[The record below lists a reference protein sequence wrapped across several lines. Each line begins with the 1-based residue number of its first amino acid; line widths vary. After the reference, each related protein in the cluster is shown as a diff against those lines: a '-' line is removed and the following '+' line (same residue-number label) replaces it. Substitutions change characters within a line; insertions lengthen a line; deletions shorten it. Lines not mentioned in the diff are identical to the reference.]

1 MLSFSTQSTQRQR
14 RRFIQLLFTYFLATL
29 IGIVFASTKNQPI
42 LIVSALGMSYLYWLV
57 AYRKNIKLAIPCFLW
72 LITIEISLLMIN
84 SSLVYHPIVMCYTL
98 VLMYSA
104 LFSTKRVFISLAVF
118 ISAYC
123 TVALSLVYVGYW
135 PSPIPRVSLF
145 SVVAVNIYVVI
156 AVLSAWIMS
165 KDFRTLLRELREEN
179 QQSERSKQELKRIA
193 MSDALTGLCNR
204 THAEQ
209 SFHNLIEK
217 EKYLAVVF
225 ICLDNFKQIN
235 DAYGHAIGDIAIK
248 ILANRIKGLLTP
260 EEVCSRF
267 DGNEFVLI
275 LKFSDP
281 TRCKARYQNFLNTIF
296 EEMHVEFRVLRIS
309 ASIGVAH
316 YPTHSLNFN
325 ELCRKA
331 YQASHHAKTS
341 GRNNA
346 ALYCPEWQDEY
357 RKKLDMTQALHY
369 AVENEELFLVYQ
381 PKYHLASM
389 EINGVEA
396 LLRWQSKEF
405 GLVSPATFIPLAEET
420 GLIDHIG
427 LFVLKQA
434 CHDCYSWIQHGYK
447 IPVSVN
453 VSPAQLK
460 SGSLPEHV
468 LSILADAHLAP
479 HYLELEI
486 TESMLIQD
494 QNILD
499 SQISTLTEQGVG
511 FAIDDFGTGYSN
523 LHYLSRF
530 KTATLKIDQSFI
542 KQLNNS
548 SQNFNLVKGIIVLA
562 KTLGLTTVAEGVEDQ
577 KTLSILR
584 TLDCDSA
591 QGYLLSKPIRLV
603 DLYVHFEQ
611 ANQDNT
617 SNCKNN
623 IF

>member
-1 MLSFSTQSTQRQR
+1 MLTFSTQSTQRQR
-14 RRFIQLLFTYFLATL
+14 RRFIQLLVTYFLATL
-29 IGIVFASTKNQPI
+29 IGIVFAGSESQLI
-42 LIVSALGMSYLYWLV
+42 LIISALAMSYIYWLV
-57 AYRKNIKLAIPCFLW
+57 AHRKKIKQAIPYFLW
-72 LITIEISLLMIN
+72 LITIEISLLMIKN
-84 SSLVYHPIVMCYTL
+84 ELVYHPIVMCYTL

-104 LFSTKRVFISLAVF
+104 LFSTKRVFISLAMF
-118 ISAYC
+118 ISTYC
-123 TVALSLVYVGYW
+123 TVALLAVYLDYR
-135 PSPIPRVSLF
+135 PSPIPRISLF
-145 SVVAVNIYVVI
+145 SVLAVNIYIVI
-156 AVLSAWIMS
+156 AGLSAWVVS

-179 QQSERSKQELKRIA
+179 QQSEHSKQELKRIA
-193 MSDALTGLCNR
+193 MSDALTGLYNR
-204 THAEQ
+204 TYAEHA
-209 SFHNLIEK
+209 FNALIEK
-217 EKYLAVVF
+217 EKSLAVVF
-225 ICLDNFKQIN
+225 ICLDSFKQIN

-248 ILANRIKGLLTP
+248 ILAERIKGQLRP
-260 EEVCSRF
+260 GEVCSRF
-267 DGNEFVLI
+267 DGDEFVLI

-281 TRCKARYQNFLNTIF
+281 TLCKIRYQYFLNTIF
-296 EEMHVEFRVLRIS
+296 QEMHIEFRVLRVT

-316 YPTHSLNFN
+316 FPTHSRHFN

-331 YQASHHAKTS
+331 YQASHHAKIS
-341 GRNNA
+341 GKNTA
-346 ALYCPEWQDEY
+346 ALYCPEWQDDY
-357 RKKLDMTQALHY
+357 RKKLDMIQALHY

-405 GLVSPATFIPLAEET
+405 GLVSPAAFIPLAEET

-434 CHDCYSWIQHGYK
+434 CHDCYSWVQHGYR

-460 SGSLPEHV
+460 SGALPEHV

-486 TESMLIQD
+486 TESMLVED
-494 QNILD
+494 QNALD

-548 SQNFNLVKGIIVLA
+548 SQSFNLVKGIIMLA

-577 KTLSILR
+577 KTLSRLN
-584 TLDCDSA
+584 TLDCDSV
-591 QGYLLSKPIRLV
+591 QGYLLAKPINLA
-603 DLYVHFEQ
+603 DLYLHFE
-611 ANQDNT
+611 D
-617 SNCKNN
+617 SSRPSSSICKDS

>member
-1 MLSFSTQSTQRQR
+1 
-14 RRFIQLLFTYFLATL
+14 
-29 IGIVFASTKNQPI
+29 
-42 LIVSALGMSYLYWLV
+42 
-57 AYRKNIKLAIPCFLW
+57 
-72 LITIEISLLMIN
+72 
-84 SSLVYHPIVMCYTL
+84 
-98 VLMYSA
+98 
-104 LFSTKRVFISLAVF
+104 
-118 ISAYC
+118 
-123 TVALSLVYVGYW
+123 
-135 PSPIPRVSLF
+135 
-145 SVVAVNIYVVI
+145 
-156 AVLSAWIMS
+156 
-165 KDFRTLLRELREEN
+165 
-179 QQSERSKQELKRIA
+179 
-193 MSDALTGLCNR
+193 
-204 THAEQ
+204 
-209 SFHNLIEK
+209 
-217 EKYLAVVF
+217 
-225 ICLDNFKQIN
+225 
-235 DAYGHAIGDIAIK
+235 
-248 ILANRIKGLLTP
+248 
-260 EEVCSRF
+260 
-267 DGNEFVLI
+267 
-275 LKFSDP
+275 
-281 TRCKARYQNFLNTIF
+281 
-296 EEMHVEFRVLRIS
+296 
-309 ASIGVAH
+309 
-316 YPTHSLNFN
+316 
-325 ELCRKA
+325 
-331 YQASHHAKTS
+331 
-341 GRNNA
+341 
-346 ALYCPEWQDEY
+346 
-357 RKKLDMTQALHY
+357 
-369 AVENEELFLVYQ
+369 
-381 PKYHLASM
+381 M

-591 QGYLLSKPIRLV
+591 QVYLLSKPIRLV